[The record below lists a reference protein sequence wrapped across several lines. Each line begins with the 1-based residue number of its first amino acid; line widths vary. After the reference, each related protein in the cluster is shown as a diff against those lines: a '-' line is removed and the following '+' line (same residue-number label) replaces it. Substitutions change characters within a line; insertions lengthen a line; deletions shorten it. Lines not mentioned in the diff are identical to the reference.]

1 MNWWSVIFLVLYF
14 AANLFLYLKLRKKPA
29 PVSSDFVPY
38 WIRPWIA
45 IFWMW
50 GPTLWFLPGFFSI
63 ALAEIHIVGGG
74 LLSFFLPLS
83 YFMLFFIWLGLF
95 SFDRSKDRVFS
106 IVSMMFV
113 VVFLWFGAF
122 LILQKEISL
131 REFMFLL
138 SAISMIPLLS
148 IALIVVAPLF
158 LIPLEVGTPDLTRE
172 SIRMVI
178 GHFTSY
184 PKPVWRIED
193 GQIQTR
199 VEGNP
204 SLGTG
209 PGCLMTEP
217 ENLVVLKD
225 SSKITRLAG
234 PGVVLTQHGESPLKV
249 VDLRNQT
256 RSTQIT
262 AMTKDGVEVRFTIS
276 SRFRINPEGA
286 SVKLGEPWPYDEDNV
301 WRAVL
306 AESVEPTGQGPLE
319 THQFHNWEDLPLRI
333 AIQKAKKAIGFYTL
347 DQLYSSDDTVDDSS
361 SPSDRDTSL
370 KDIHQKVEELFGL
383 EPADDVNKPLT
394 RLSIGTLVQRAVAE
408 QLQPIGF
415 EILGGGI
422 SSKIEPISEEVTA
435 QRVENWKERFIKQI
449 EEWDTEIQELQIEK
463 QAQIRMDK
471 TGRLF
476 EIVETINEE
485 LREIRS
491 RSGDVAYWIVDSLI
505 EITADPRVQK
515 MLPDSSM
522 RTLEDLSTWD
532 ESDDPST
539 QE

>member
-14 AANLFLYLKLRKKPA
+14 AANLFLYLRLRKEPA

-63 ALAEIHIVGGG
+63 ALADIHIVGGA
-74 LLSFFLPLS
+74 LLSFFMPLS
-83 YFMLFFIWLGLF
+83 YFMLFFLWLGLV
-95 SFDRSKDRVFS
+95 SFDRAKDKVLT
-106 IVSMMFV
+106 IVSMTFV
-113 VVFLWFGAF
+113 VVLIYLGVFLVLRDETSF
-122 LILQKEISL
+122 

-209 PGCLMTEP
+209 PGCMMTEP

-225 SSKITRLAG
+225 SSQITRLAG
-234 PGVVLTQHGESPLKV
+234 PGVVLTQRGESPLKI

-276 SRFRINPEGA
+276 SRFRINPGGET
-286 SVKLGEPWPYDEDNV
+286 VKLGEPWPYDEDNV
-301 WRAVL
+301 WGVVL
-306 AESVEPTGQGPLE
+306 AESVEPTGETPLK

-347 DQLYSSDDTVDDSS
+347 DQLYLADDTVEDPSS
-361 SPSDRDTSL
+361 LSDEDTSL
-370 KDIHQKVEELFGL
+370 TDIHQKVEEIFGL
-383 EPADDVNKPLT
+383 EPTDDVNQSLT
-394 RLSIGTLVQRAVAE
+394 RLSIGKLVQRAVAE
-408 QLQPIGF
+408 QLEPMGF

-422 SSKIEPISEEVTA
+422 DSKIEPVSEQVTA
-435 QRVENWKERFIKQI
+435 QRVENWKERFIRQI
-449 EEWDTEIQELQIEK
+449 EQWHTETQELQIEK
-463 QAQIRMDK
+463 QARIRTDR
-471 TGRLF
+471 TQRLF
-476 EIVETINEE
+476 QIVETINEE
-485 LREIRS
+485 LREIRLG
-491 RSGDVAYWIVDSLI
+491 SGAVAYSIVDSLI

-522 RTLEDLSTWD
+522 RTLEDLSTWG
-532 ESDDPST
+532 ESQDQST